1 MNTDQIIIYPTED
14 GEKIRLQIVDND
26 VWMNQKQL
34 SEFFDTSKQNISNHV
49 KNIFEDRELLESS
62 VVKEYLTT
70 GADGKEYSVK
80 YYNLAMILAIG
91 MRVRSMRGVQ
101 FRNWANQHLQEF
113 LVKGF
118 VMDDERLKTVS
129 AYQDYFDEL
138 LERIRDVRASEMRF
152 YQKVRDLL
160 SLSSDC
166 DSSDK
171 ATQMF
176 FAEIQNKLL
185 YAVTQK
191 TAAELICDR
200 ADGNIPNMGLTTW
213 KGSRVR
219 KGDIQIAKNYL
230 TEDEIDSL
238 NRLTVIFLESAEL
251 RVKSKKDL
259 TLSFWRNNVDALLE
273 FNDYPIL
280 SGAGNRSKKQM
291 EHHTSEQY
299 SIYDRLYKDNM
310 QKKADNQD
318 LVEIEKLSEKAKSF
332 I

>member
-14 GEKIRLQIVDND
+14 GENIRLQIVDND

-70 GADGKEYSVK
+70 GTDEKEYSVK

-91 MRVRSMRGVQ
+91 MRVRSIRGVQ

-160 SLSSDC
+160 SLSSDY

-200 ADGNIPNMGLTTW
+200 ADGNMPNMGLTTW
-213 KGSRVR
+213 KGARVR

-230 TEDEIDSL
+230 SEDEIDSL

-259 TLSFWRNNVDALLE
+259 TLGFWRNNVDALLE

-318 LVEIEKLSEKAKSF
+318 
-332 I
+332 